1 MNNSQRI
8 ALYRNKAGQKFS
20 NAGGNQLANTPGRG
34 GVRPRGWAANG
45 SADAMSTAP
54 QYILQISN
62 ASAADVSNFDI
73 FGAAQYLMGGYNGA
87 TWSANGNLTKNGV
100 TVSSVFGNVT
110 YQQILTSSMTQ
121 VFQAGGVYLQSIAGN
136 TNMVSQVYQ
145 LNSTSAGG
153 KSYNE
158 NIKPFIDPKQ
168 FQNGIT
174 YNNQAFNIT
183 SLTTLTWT
191 TIFASA
197 VFQITIFPANI
208 VDPAQAL
215 NQGSVQTGY
224 TSPKVIGNLS

>member
-1 MNNSQRI
+1 MNNRQK
-8 ALYRNKAGQKFS
+8 LDQYRGNMNRRF
-20 NAGGNQLANTPGRG
+20 NNMNGNQLANQPGVG
-34 GVRPRGWAANG
+34 RPRPAGWSANG
-45 SADAMSTAP
+45 SATAMSTAP

-62 ASAADVSNFDI
+62 ASAADVQGFDI

-87 TWSANGNLTKNGV
+87 TWSASGNLTKNGV

-121 VFQAGGVYLQSIAGN
+121 VFQAGGVYLQAIAGN
-136 TNMVSQVYQ
+136 NNMVSQTYQ
-145 LNSTSAGG
+145 IISTSAGG

-158 NIKPFIDPKQ
+158 NIKPFIDPTQ

-174 YNNQAFNIT
+174 YNNQSFNIT
-183 SLTTLTWT
+183 SLTTLTWN
-191 TIFASA
+191 TIFASS

-215 NQGSVQTGY
+215 NQGQVQTGY
-224 TSPKVIGNLS
+224 TSPKVIGTLS